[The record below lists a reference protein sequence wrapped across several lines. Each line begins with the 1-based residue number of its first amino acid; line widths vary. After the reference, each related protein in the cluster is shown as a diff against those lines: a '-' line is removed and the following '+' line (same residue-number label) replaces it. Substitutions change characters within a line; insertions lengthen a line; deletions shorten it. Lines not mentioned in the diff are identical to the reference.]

1 MIRIPFIPT
10 VFAAVIAVALL
21 AAAPVAQAAGDLIK
35 LESKHDVAT
44 TLDRLEAAL
53 GKAGATVFA
62 RVDHAKGAEGVG
74 VAMAPNQALIFGN
87 PKIGSEPIAASPTA
101 GLDLPLRVV
110 AYEADGK
117 TWLVYRDPTA
127 FAAAH
132 GLPADHPKVK
142 MMTGALKKL
151 TGVATGE

>member
-1 MIRIPFIPT
+1 MTHRLIANL
-10 VFAAVIAVALL
+10 AAVLYVLVMTLSPAH
-21 AAAPVAQAAGDLIK
+21 AAGDLIK
-35 LESKHDVAT
+35 LESKHNVAT
-44 TLDRLEAAL
+44 TLDRLETAL
-53 GKAGATVFA
+53 GNAGATVFA
-62 RVDHAKGAEGVG
+62 RIDHAKGAAGVG
-74 VAMAPNQALIFGN
+74 VDMAPNQALIFGN

-117 TWLVYRDPTA
+117 TWLVYRDPAA

-132 GLPADHPKVK
+132 GLPADHPKVQ

>member
-1 MIRIPFIPT
+1 MTRR
-10 VFAAVIAVALL
+10 FAAGFAALFFGL
-21 AAAPVAQAAGDLIK
+21 VMMMAPVHAADDLIK
-35 LESKHDVAT
+35 IESKHDVAT

-62 RVDHAKGAEGVG
+62 RIDHAKGAAGVG
-74 VAMAPNQALIFGN
+74 VDMAPNQALIFGN

-110 AYEADGK
+110 AFEADGK
-117 TWLVYRDPTA
+117 TWLVYRDPA
-127 FAAAH
+127 SFAAAH

-142 MMTGALKKL
+142 MMTGALGKL
-151 TGVATGE
+151 TGKATGE

>member
-1 MIRIPFIPT
+1 MTRIPTLPAI
-10 VFAAVIAVALL
+10 FAAAVAAVLL
-21 AAAPVAQAAGDLIK
+21 LAAPVAHAGGELIK

-62 RVDHAKGAEGVG
+62 RIDHAKGAEGVG
-74 VAMAPNQALIFGN
+74 VEMAPNQALIFGN

-117 TWLVYRDPTA
+117 TWLVYRDPKV
-127 FAAAH
+127 FAATH
-132 GLPADHPKVK
+132 GLPGDHPKVK

>member
-1 MIRIPFIPT
+1 MTRIPSLPALCAA
-10 VFAAVIAVALL
+10 VFAAALIL
-21 AAAPVAQAAGDLIK
+21 ASPVAQAADDLIK

-62 RVDHAKGAEGVG
+62 RIDHAKGAAGVG
-74 VAMAPNQALIFGN
+74 VDMAPNQALIFGN

-117 TWLVYRDPTA
+117 TWLVYRDPA
-127 FAAAH
+127 VFAATH
-132 GLPADHPKVK
+132 DLPTDHPKVK

-151 TGVATGE
+151 TAKATGE

>member
-1 MIRIPFIPT
+1 MTRISRMTAT
-10 VFAAVIAVALL
+10 V
-21 AAAPVAQAAGDLIK
+21 AAAFSAAILLTAPMVQAAEDLIK

-62 RVDHAKGAEGVG
+62 RIDHAKGAAGVG
-74 VAMAPNQALIFGN
+74 VDMAPNQALIFGN
-87 PKIGSEPIAASPTA
+87 PKIGSEPIAAAPTA

-117 TWLVYRDPTA
+117 TWLVYRDPA
-127 FAAAH
+127 VFAATH
-132 GLPADHPKVK
+132 DLPADHPKVK
-142 MMTGALKKL
+142 AMTGALSKL
-151 TGVATGE
+151 TAKATGE